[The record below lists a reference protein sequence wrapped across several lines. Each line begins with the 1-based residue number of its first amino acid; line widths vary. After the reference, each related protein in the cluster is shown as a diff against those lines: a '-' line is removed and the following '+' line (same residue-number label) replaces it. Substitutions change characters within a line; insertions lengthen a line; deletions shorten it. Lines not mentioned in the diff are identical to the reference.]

1 MLDIERIA
9 GESDEA
15 ASALALWAQGLTIDQ
30 IAARLK
36 RPKVRILAYK
46 QDYRWDE
53 RCVFPTFTPPPPPPI
68 IAPREVPP
76 IPQMPA
82 PAPCAPPA
90 PLPPIT
96 ISSQNL
102 DYTDEIAATIARI
115 ERSQEG
121 LKTLQQA
128 QFALGLEI
136 IKKLLAAMKR
146 LDSSLLKPRD
156 IGPLLAAATRAT
168 DGAWNNL
175 ANIEGV
181 NAFLEAAVKAQRA
194 HVQTETDD
202 DEDGDE

>member
-1 MLDIERIA
+1 MDIERIA
-9 GESDEA
+9 GETDEA
-15 ASALALWAQGLTIDQ
+15 ANALALWAQGLTIDQ

-36 RPKVRILAYK
+36 RPKVKILAYK

-68 IAPREVPP
+68 IKPREVAP
-76 IPQMPA
+76 IPQTPA
-82 PAPCAPPA
+82 PAPHTPPA

-96 ISSQNL
+96 INPQNL

-121 LKTLQQA
+121 LKALQQA

-146 LDSSLLKPRD
+146 LDASLLKPRD

-194 HVQTETDD
+194 TPQDTPDED
-202 DEDGDE
+202 DEDDE

>member
-1 MLDIERIA
+1 MDIERIA

-53 RCVFPTFTPPPPPPI
+53 RCIFPAFTPPPPPP

-76 IPQMPA
+76 IPPA
-82 PAPCAPPA
+82 PSA
-90 PLPPIT
+90 PLPPIS
-96 ISSQNL
+96 INSQNL

-146 LDSSLLKPRD
+146 LDASLLKPRD

-168 DGAWNNL
+168 DGAWNTL

-194 HVQTETDD
+194 PAQAETDD
-202 DEDGDE
+202 DEDEE

>member
-1 MLDIERIA
+1 MDIERIA

-53 RCVFPTFTPPPPPPI
+53 RCIFPAFTPPPPPP

-76 IPQMPA
+76 IPPA
-82 PAPCAPPA
+82 PALPPTAPSA
-90 PLPPIT
+90 PLPPIS
-96 ISSQNL
+96 INSQNL

-146 LDSSLLKPRD
+146 LDASLLKPRD

-194 HVQTETDD
+194 PAQAETDD
-202 DEDGDE
+202 DEDEE